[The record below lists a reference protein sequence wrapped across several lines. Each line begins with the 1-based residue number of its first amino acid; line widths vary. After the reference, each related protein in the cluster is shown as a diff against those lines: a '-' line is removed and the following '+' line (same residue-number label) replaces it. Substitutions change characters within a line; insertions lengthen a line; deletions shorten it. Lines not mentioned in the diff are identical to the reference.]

1 MAARLHQRAR
11 RRATRGFTLVELLV
25 ALMVMSLVAILSWR
39 GLDGMVRTQAATQE
53 RADQVLSLQVGL
65 AQWTADL
72 DALVELPQLTALEWN
87 GRVLRLT
94 RRAGV
99 GAEQAIV
106 VAAWSRRTIDGRGT
120 WLRWESPPL
129 TTRGQV
135 TDAWQK
141 ADIWSSNAGPVE
153 RAREV
158 AIVPMDEWQIFFFRG
173 DAWTNPLSS
182 DAQGAAVARVGGGTP
197 QAAAGAAA
205 GATSAGVM
213 PDGVRLALTLPAGP
227 GIGGIVTRDW
237 VSPRVGGGKS

>member
-1 MAARLHQRAR
+1 MAAPVRENNTPSAV
-11 RRATRGFTLVELLV
+11 RGFTLVELLV
-25 ALMVMSLVAILSWR
+25 ALMVLSLVAVLSWR
-39 GLDGMVRTQAATQE
+39 GLDGMARTQAATQE
-53 RADQVLSLQVGL
+53 RADHVLSLQVGL

-72 DALVELPQLTALEWN
+72 DALAQLPQLTALEWN

-94 RRAGV
+94 RHARSGAG
-99 GAEQAIV
+99 QAIV
-106 VAAWSRRTIDGRGT
+106 VAAWTRRTIDGRSA

-141 ADIWSSNAGPVE
+141 ADIWSSNAGPAE

-158 AIVPMDEWQIFFFRG
+158 AIVPLDEWQIFFFRG

-182 DAQGAAVARVGGGTP
+182 DAPGAAARVIAGPGGA
-197 QAAAGAAA
+197 AAAGAA
-205 GATSAGVM
+205 GAGVM
-213 PDGVRLALTLPAGP
+213 PDGVRLVLTLPGGA
-227 GIGGIVTRDW
+227 GIGGVITRDW